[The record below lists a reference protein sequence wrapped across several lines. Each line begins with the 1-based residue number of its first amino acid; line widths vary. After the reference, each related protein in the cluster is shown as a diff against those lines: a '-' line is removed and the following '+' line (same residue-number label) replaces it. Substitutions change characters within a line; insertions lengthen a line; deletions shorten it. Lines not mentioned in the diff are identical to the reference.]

1 MEPSDQGLGTRE
13 EDGSSVSWSELQ
25 GRHRSL
31 ASNTVRAGVLGANDG
46 LVSNLSLVAGVAGA
60 ALTSRIVFITGLA
73 GLFAGAGA
81 MAMGEWISVQTA
93 REMHAREL
101 ALEAEELE
109 RFPREETD
117 ELAALYQRRGLPAGG
132 ARSLARSVMKDPA
145 TALAAM
151 AHEELGI
158 GSDQLSPLKAGGS
171 SAALFCLGAIVP
183 LLPFAITRGSQ
194 ALVISVI
201 ASALALF
208 LLGAFVT
215 RLTGRSP
222 LRSGIRQVVFGLG
235 AATITYSIGL
245 IIGLAVS

>member
-1 MEPSDQGLGTRE
+1 MEQADQRQRTRE
-13 EDGSSVSWSELQ
+13 QDAISWSELQ
-25 GRHRSL
+25 RRHRSV
-31 ASNTVRAGVLGANDG
+31 AGNTVRAGVLGANDG

-60 ALTSRIVFITGLA
+60 ALASRVVFITGLA

-109 RFPREETD
+109 RFPREETA
-117 ELAALYQRRGLPAGG
+117 ELADLYERRGLPAEG
-132 ARSLARSVMKDPA
+132 ARSLAESVMKDPA
-145 TALAAM
+145 TALGVM
-151 AHEELGI
+151 AREELGI
-158 GSDQLSPLKAGGS
+158 GSDQLSPFRAAGS
-171 SAALFCLGAIVP
+171 SALLFCLGAIVP
-183 LLPFAITRGSQ
+183 LLPFAITRGSE

-208 LLGAFVT
+208 LLGALVT

-222 LRSGIRQVVFGLG
+222 LRSGVRQVGFGLG
-235 AATITYSIGL
+235 AATVTYTIGL
-245 IIGLAVS
+245 VVGLAVR